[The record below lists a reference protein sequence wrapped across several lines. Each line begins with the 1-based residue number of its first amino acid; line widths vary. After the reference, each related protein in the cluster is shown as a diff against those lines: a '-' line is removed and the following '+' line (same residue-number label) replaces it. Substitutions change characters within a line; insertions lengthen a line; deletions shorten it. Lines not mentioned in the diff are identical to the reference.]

1 MRPLAE
7 EARRP
12 LAPARFARWRR
23 LRDRLVE
30 YAFIAPAL
38 LLLVAV
44 VLFPILTALYLSF
57 QDVRLVSPDQ
67 AFMGFATAFNG
78 LSNYLEVL
86 TIPEFREA
94 LRTTVVFTGLTVIG
108 SFALGLWLAVLL
120 DSAIKARAFWRILM
134 LMPWVVAPVVAGA
147 TWSWMFEARYGVLN
161 ALIRMLLPSA
171 PPIPWLAQ
179 PTLALLAVS
188 ATNVWLRTPFM
199 MVMLLAGLQAIPL
212 EQYEA
217 AAVDGATAWQRF
229 RFITIPHLSFVI
241 LVATLLESIWT
252 FKHFDIV
259 QVMTGGGP
267 GRATALLSTL
277 IYKTSFEFFRFGP
290 ASAMGMLMTLVLLG
304 FAVVYIR
311 LLRSRD

>member
-1 MRPLAE
+1 MRPLAV
-7 EARRP
+7 EARWSVTP
-12 LAPARFARWRR
+12 APSVRWRR
-23 LRDRLVE
+23 RRDRLAE

-38 LLLVAV
+38 LLLVVV

-57 QDVRLVSPDQ
+57 HNVRLVSPDQ

-78 LSNYLEVL
+78 LNNYLEVL
-86 TIPEFREA
+86 ANPEFREA
-94 LRTTVVFTGLTVIG
+94 LLTTFVFTGLTVIG

-120 DSAIKARAFWRILM
+120 DSAIKGRSFWRILM
-134 LMPWVVAPVVAGA
+134 LTPWVVAPVVAGA
-147 TWSWMFEARYGVLN
+147 TWSWMFETRYGVFN
-161 ALIRMLLPSA
+161 ALIRTILPSV

-188 ATNVWLRTPFM
+188 LTNVWLRTPFM

-212 EQYEA
+212 DQYEA

-290 ASAMGMLMTLVLLG
+290 ASAMGMLMTLVLLA
-304 FAVVYIR
+304 FAVVYVR
-311 LLRSRD
+311 LLRSRE

>member
-1 MRPLAE
+1 MRATG
-7 EARRP
+7 EA
-12 LAPARFARWRR
+12 ARLHAGPGRSARWRR
-23 LRDRLVE
+23 RDRLAE

-38 LLLVAV
+38 LLLLAV

-57 QDVRLVSPDQ
+57 QKVQLVSPDQ

-78 LSNYLEVL
+78 LRNYLEVL
-86 TIPEFREA
+86 ESPEFREA
-94 LRTTVVFTGLTVIG
+94 FRTTVLFTGFTVVG
-108 SFALGLWLAVLL
+108 AFALGLWLAVLL
-120 DSAIKARAFWRILM
+120 DSAIKARSFWRM
-134 LMPWVVAPVVAGA
+134 LLLTPWVVAPVVAGA
-147 TWSWMFEARYGVLN
+147 TWSWMFEVRYGVFN
-161 ALIRMLLPSA
+161 ALLRMLLPSA

-188 ATNVWLRTPFM
+188 VTNVWLRTPFM
-199 MVMLLAGLQAIPL
+199 MVMFLAGLQAIPL
-212 EQYEA
+212 DQYEA

-229 RFITIPHLSFVI
+229 RFITLPHLSFVI
-241 LVATLLESIWT
+241 LVATLLETIWT

-290 ASAMGMLMTLVLLG
+290 AAAMGMLMTLVLLG
-304 FAVVYIR
+304 FAMVYVR
-311 LLRSRD
+311 LLRARE

>member
-1 MRPLAE
+1 MRPLAD
-7 EARRP
+7 AVGRTAAP
-12 LAPARFARWRR
+12 LRSIRWRR
-23 LRDRLVE
+23 RRDRLAE

-44 VLFPILTALYLSF
+44 VLFPILTALHLSF
-57 QDVRLVSPDQ
+57 HDVRLVSPDR

-78 LSNYLEVL
+78 LNNYLEVL
-86 TIPEFREA
+86 AIPEFREA
-94 LRTTVVFTGLTVIG
+94 LLTTLVFTGLTVIG

-120 DSAIKARAFWRILM
+120 DSAIKARSFWRILM
-134 LMPWVVAPVVAGA
+134 LTPWVVAPVVAGA
-147 TWSWMFEARYGVLN
+147 TWSWMFETRYGVFN
-161 ALIRMLLPSA
+161 ALIRMILPSVA
-171 PPIPWLAQ
+171 PIPWLAQ

-188 ATNVWLRTPFM
+188 ATNIWLRTPFM

-212 EQYEA
+212 DQYEA
-217 AAVDGATAWQRF
+217 AAVDGATPWQRF

-241 LVATLLESIWT
+241 LVATLLEGIWT

-267 GRATALLSTL
+267 GRATSLLSTL

-290 ASAMGMLMTLVLLG
+290 ASAMGMLMTLVLLA
-304 FAVVYIR
+304 FAVIYIR
-311 LLRSRD
+311 LLRSRE